1 MFRYLKNVDVKNN
14 LSCDLPHVHLF
25 DIVSFVYTL
34 ILMHIIS
41 LFLYSIVA
49 VCVICF
55 FAVVCLPKQRWQKP
69 PRWKIFSRGLVQ
81 ECLIQN
87 TLCNHSTQYDTINS
101 VHAVCV
107 LEPPEKLEE
116 HLLKKMHVAFCVLML
131 DWMIL

>member
-55 FAVVCLPKQRWQKP
+55 SLLFVCRSSGG
-69 PRWKIFSRGLVQ
+69 RSRHGGRYFPGASFKSV
-81 ECLIQN
+81 ESRTHCAIIPHNMIQ
-87 TLCNHSTQYDTINS
+87 
-101 VHAVCV
+101 
-107 LEPPEKLEE
+107 
-116 HLLKKMHVAFCVLML
+116 
-131 DWMIL
+131 